1 MVAVEFFLTPILFQF
16 PDFDNHI
23 FVTTDAEAFFFLHDL
38 ISSYVKE
45 KQRVLNIQQQQN
57 SSRFGSLKPEI

>member
-1 MVAVEFFLTPILFQF
+1 MGNIFVSAIRWTISFFIESFFFFLS
-16 PDFDNHI
+16 DFDNHI

-57 SSRFGSLKPEI
+57 IR